1 MFSVSPIRV
10 LGMAALSAAAIL
22 AACAPK
28 PPPPPPPPPPPKV
41 VAIPPRPVAPAGA
54 AENLKVP
61 PLDAFGQRLTVNY
74 RLSPAQATWNLRSAF
89 NVAALNCL
97 DPKYEPIV
105 VSYRSFLKNHARK
118 LKTTTKLIDE
128 EFRKKYGATYRI
140 EQDAYMTQVYNYFA
154 LPPTLKNFCDAS
166 LVMSQ
171 EAVSVV
177 PAQLD
182 AFSARWLPH
191 LESVFEQ
198 FFLSFE
204 AYRLAASQWDAQYG
218 AIYGTAPRPQSG
230 GLVLPASGSLSAEAG
245 R

>member
-1 MFSVSPIRV
+1 MFSVSRMRV

-28 PPPPPPPPPPPKV
+28 PPPPPPPPPPKV
-41 VAIPPRPVAPAGA
+41 ATIPPRPVAPAGA

-61 PLDAFGQRLTVNY
+61 SLDAFGQRRTVNY
-74 RLSPAQATWNLRSAF
+74 RLSPAQTTWNLRSAF

-105 VSYRSFLKNHARK
+105 VAYRSFLKNNARK
-118 LKTTTKLIDE
+118 LKATTKTIDE
-128 EFRKKYGATYRI
+128 EFRKKYGGTYRI

-171 EAVSVV
+171 EAVSIV
-177 PAQLD
+177 PAELD
-182 AFSARWLPH
+182 AFSGRWLPH

-204 AYRLAASQWDAQYG
+204 AYRVAVTQWDAQYG
-218 AIYGTAPRPQSG
+218 ASYGRSPLPQSG
-230 GLVLPASGSLSAEAG
+230 GLVLPVSGAPGGEAG

>member
-1 MFSVSPIRV
+1 MFSVSRIRV
-10 LGMAALSAAAIL
+10 LGMAALSTAAIL

-28 PPPPPPPPPPPKV
+28 PAPPPPPPPPPKV
-41 VAIPPRPVAPAGA
+41 VTIPPRPVAPAGA
-54 AENLKVP
+54 SENLKVP

-74 RLSPAQATWNLRSAF
+74 RLSPAQTTWNLRSAF

-105 VSYRSFLKNHARK
+105 VAYRSFLKNHAKK
-118 LKTTTKLIDE
+118 LKTTTKTIDQ
-128 EFRKKYGATYRI
+128 EFRKKFGGTYRV

-154 LPPTLKNFCDAS
+154 LPPTLKSFCDAS

-171 EAVSVV
+171 ESVAVV
-177 PAQLD
+177 PAELD

-191 LESVFEQ
+191 LEAVFEQ

-204 AYRLAASQWDAQYG
+204 AYRLAAAQWDSQYG
-218 AIYGTAPRPQSG
+218 SIYGQSQPAQG
-230 GLVLPASGSLSAEAG
+230 GGRVLPAAG
-245 R
+245 LAGGDSRR